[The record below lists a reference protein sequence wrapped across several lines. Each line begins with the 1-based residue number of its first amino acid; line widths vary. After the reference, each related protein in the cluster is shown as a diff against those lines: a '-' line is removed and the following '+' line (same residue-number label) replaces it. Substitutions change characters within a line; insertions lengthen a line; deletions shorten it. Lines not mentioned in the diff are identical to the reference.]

1 MLSCICTI
9 ASMIDRSFLE
19 AAVII
24 DRIADCVFFS
34 TIGCQIAQVNNEVTY
49 QKKNG
54 NAGGDANRGAS
65 NPQHHGSMPT
75 AHATPV
81 TDDYYKHDK

>member
-9 ASMIDRSFLE
+9 ASMIDRNFLE

-34 TIGCQIAQVNNEVTY
+34 TIGCQIAQVNNEVAY
-49 QKKNG
+49 QKKSV
-54 NAGGDANRGAS
+54 NADGGGTAS
-65 NPQHHGSMPT
+65 NPQHHAHGGMPT

-81 TDDYYKHDK
+81 TDDYYKHNK